1 MPGSMKTSTFN
12 CLLIGFLLVA
22 TTLPASADNLIIN
35 GDFETGTFAGWTTTP
50 AATGSDFGV
59 TMLPPAHDTFGAFFS
74 ANDADFDSISQTFAT
89 TPGAF
94 YDLSFFYEV
103 VEPGSPPNNGF
114 RVLFNNMLVFENLN
128 AISGFGT
135 FTFHNLQATG
145 NMTTLEFQG
154 RNVMGSDYLDDV
166 SVTAECQF
174 TTSSKTNFNAFPISA
189 GNYIWFTSVLD
200 PSHLGSN
207 PVTIHFTNQTITSAY
222 FALSVPD
229 ATVIFDPNA
238 TTATTTFGSGG
249 VSMTTVPAGLG
260 GNTFFSALGYQVPAN
275 LPGGIKNVTWSGTIT
290 SDTPGVNLNWKW
302 AAAVYTSF
310 NSDYNLLGVKPV
322 DDKNTSQYHNSDH
335 AGTPENYKSF
345 VIGGATGGGGANY
358 TGGYSGSLTVRCPP

>member
-1 MPGSMKTSTFN
+1 MKTSAFN

-35 GDFETGTFAGWTTTP
+35 GDFETGTFAGWTTAP

-59 TMLPPAHDTFGAFFS
+59 TMLPPAHDTLGAFFS

-94 YDLSFFYEV
+94 YDLSFFYQV
-103 VEPGSPPNNGF
+103 VEPGSPPHNGF
-114 RVLFNNMLVFENLN
+114 RVLFNNVLIFENLD
-128 AISGFGT
+128 AISGFGP

-166 SVTAECQF
+166 SVTAECQL
-174 TTSSKTNFNAFPISA
+174 TTSARTNFNAAPISA
-189 GNYIWFTSVLD
+189 NNYIWFTSVLH
-200 PSHLGSN
+200 PSGLGPN
-207 PVTIHFTNQTITSAY
+207 PVTIHFTQQTISSAN
-222 FALSVPD
+222 FTLPVPD
-229 ATVIFDPNA
+229 ATVIFDPA
-238 TTATTTFGSGG
+238 TITATTVFNGG
-249 VSMTTVPAGLG
+249 MWETHVPSTGFA

-275 LPGGIKNVTWSGTIT
+275 LPGGIKNVTWSGMIT
-290 SDTPGVNLNWKW
+290 SDTPGVNINWKW
-302 AAAVYTSF
+302 AAAVYSSF
-310 NSDYNLLGVKPV
+310 NADYDLLGIKPV
-322 DDKNTSQYHNSDH
+322 DDNNASQYKNSDH

-345 VIGGATGGGGANY
+345 VIQGATGGGGANY
-358 TGGYSGSLTVRCPP
+358 TGGYSGSATVRCRP